1 MSSIRDIKQRLSSI
15 EQTRQITNAMYLLST
30 SMMRKSMQNVSYNI
44 EYMNLLRGMMKDII
58 ENTKGAG
65 LHDHYIDKSEN
76 GKALFVAVAG
86 DKGLCGGFNAAVAQ
100 LTKEKM
106 SLKEQP
112 ILYSFGLIGADYF
125 ENRSLEVTKQL
136 NGSSMHPS
144 IHTARE
150 IANEVLELYNSEEVN
165 EIYFVYNR
173 YFGSSVHFP
182 VCIRLLPLLRHDFTD
197 VGENADVPTDLLFEP
212 SPEAV
217 LKHIVPLYCTGMIY
231 DILMQSSTA
240 ENSAR
245 LEAMQSA
252 TRNADEMI
260 GKLQMDMNAAR
271 QLAITNEITEIA
283 AAGEAQNGS

>member
-1 MSSIRDIKQRLSSI
+1 MSSIRDIKQRLTSI

-30 SMMRKSMQNVSYNI
+30 SMMRKSMQNVAYNV
-44 EYMNLLRGMMKDII
+44 EYMNLLRAVMKDII

-65 LHDHYIDKSEN
+65 LHNHYIDKSEN
-76 GKALFVAVAG
+76 GRALFVAIAG
-86 DKGLCGGFNAAVAQ
+86 DKGLCGGFNAAIAQ

-106 SLKEQP
+106 SLKEDSV
-112 ILYSFGLIGADYF
+112 LYTFGLIGADYF
-125 ENRSLEVTKQL
+125 ANRSLSVAKQL

-150 IANEVLELYNSEEVN
+150 ITNEVLELYNSGEVN

-197 VGENADVPTDLLFEP
+197 VGELEDVPSELLFEP

-217 LKHIVPLYCTGMIY
+217 LKYIVPLYCTGLIY

-252 TRNADEMI
+252 TRNADGMI
-260 GKLQMDMNAAR
+260 EKLHMDMNAAR

-283 AAGEAQNGS
+283 AAGEVQNGS